1 MLSNA
6 RRGSADVT
14 VNVNKDS
21 DQATLE
27 ASLDVTRR
35 GDDVNATFHDL
46 PGIVQRN
53 DNVDLRVDVDDGAG
67 CLGTIVYDDGRTQ
80 TLASQVQQRNRCRWT
95 FTVPSDA
102 AYGTARMV
110 IGVTVGASQTS
121 LSGSF
126 DVEKQGDG
134 AKLVLGLKDLPATV
148 RRDDSFAIRAL
159 VPSGAACSGSV
170 AYFGVAPVALDA
182 ATEADGECN
191 WTAHVPADA
200 RPGVAEVDVTA
211 TQDSNAQ
218 TAVALIA
225 VDRSSSD
232 VDASFKDLTDS
243 IQRGQTLDVRV
254 SVPDNATCTAT
265 FAYQDSDQTPLVAQT
280 EKKNRC
286 FWEIDIPSNA
296 TRGRPPS
303 A

>member
-1 MLSNA
+1 
-6 RRGSADVT
+6 
-14 VNVNKDS
+14 
-21 DQATLE
+21 
-27 ASLDVTRR
+27 
-35 GDDVNATFHDL
+35 
-46 PGIVQRN
+46 
-53 DNVDLRVDVDDGAG
+53 
-67 CLGTIVYDDGRTQ
+67 
-80 TLASQVQQRNRCRWT
+80 
-95 FTVPSDA
+95 
-102 AYGTARMV
+102 MV

-296 TRGRPPS
+296 TRGTATVRVTVNDGVNATTLTSNLEVLNKGEVARADWANDLPGTVSPGDGLDLKLRVPTG
-303 A
+303 ADL